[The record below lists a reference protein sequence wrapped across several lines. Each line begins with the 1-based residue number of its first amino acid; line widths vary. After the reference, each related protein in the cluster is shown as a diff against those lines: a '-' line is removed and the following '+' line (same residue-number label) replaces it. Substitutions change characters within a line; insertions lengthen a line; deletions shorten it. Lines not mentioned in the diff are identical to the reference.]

1 MRNESHKTLIGI
13 LREHVADWRRAAGL
27 SSASAIDMI
36 VAAHAHVGGPAMTGI
51 RFDAHTDEF
60 QRMKNNSD
68 RVLRWL
74 DDETKDSNF
83 LPANFVFSI
92 LAGMPDDARVHCLND
107 MLRRFGLCVRAI
119 ESSDEA
125 GLALGDI
132 CDLASAD
139 ADALASLAT
148 VMQSPTQA
156 NYEIA
161 LRKAA
166 RAAEKKARIVRILTS
181 ARKAVSRTK
190 DVLQRVLHTGRGAR
204 EKV

>member
-36 VAAHAHVGGPAMTGI
+36 VAAHAHAGGPAVTGI
-51 RFDAHTDEF
+51 RFDAHSDEF

-74 DDETKDSNF
+74 DDETKDTNF
-83 LPANFVFSI
+83 LPANFIFSI

-132 CDLASAD
+132 CDVASAD
-139 ADALASLAT
+139 ADALAALAT

-190 DVLQRVLHTGRGAR
+190 DVLQRVLHPGRGTR
-204 EKV
+204 EKA

>member
-27 SSASAIDMI
+27 SLLSAVDAI
-36 VAAHAHVGGPAMTGI
+36 VLAHDTADGPAVTGI
-51 RFDAHTDEF
+51 RFDAHTDAF
-60 QRMKNNSD
+60 QRAKNNSD
-68 RVLRWL
+68 RVMRWL
-74 DDETKDSNF
+74 DDETKDTNF

-119 ESSDEA
+119 ESSDET

-139 ADALASLAT
+139 ADAMASLAA
-148 VMQSPTQA
+148 VVAAPTQA

-166 RAAEKKARIVRILTS
+166 RAAEKKARIVRILTG
-181 ARKAVSRTK
+181 ARKAMSRTK
-190 DVLQRVLHTGRGAR
+190 DVLQRVLHPTRGPR
-204 EKV
+204 EKA

>member
-36 VAAHAHVGGPAMTGI
+36 VAAHARIGGPAVTGI
-51 RFDAHTDEF
+51 RFEAHTDEF

-74 DDETKDSNF
+74 DDETKDTNF

-119 ESSDEA
+119 ETQDE
-125 GLALGDI
+125 GSLGLGDI

-139 ADALASLAT
+139 ADAMASLAA
-148 VMQSPTQA
+148 VVAAPTQA

-190 DVLQRVLHTGRGAR
+190 DVLQRVLHPGRGTR

>member
-27 SSASAIDMI
+27 SLLSAVDAI
-36 VAAHAHVGGPAMTGI
+36 VLAHDTADGPAVTGI
-51 RFDAHTDEF
+51 RFDAHTDAF
-60 QRMKNNSD
+60 QRAKNNSD
-68 RVLRWL
+68 RVMRWL
-74 DDETKDSNF
+74 DDETKESNF

-119 ESSDEA
+119 ESSEET

-166 RAAEKKARIVRILTS
+166 RAAEKKARIVRILTG
-181 ARKAVSRTK
+181 ARRAMSRTK
-190 DVLQRVLHTGRGAR
+190 DVLQRVLHRGRGVK
-204 EKV
+204 EKA

>member
-27 SSASAIDMI
+27 SSASAVDMI
-36 VAAHAHVGGPAMTGI
+36 VTAHAHIDGPAVTGI

-74 DDETKDSNF
+74 DDETKDTNYLPSNF
-83 LPANFVFSI
+83 VLSI
-92 LAGMPDDARVHCLND
+92 LAGLPDDARVHCLND

-119 ESSDEA
+119 ESSDET

-132 CDLASAD
+132 CDVASAD
-139 ADALASLAT
+139 ADALAALAT

-190 DVLQRVLHTGRGAR
+190 DVLQRVLHPGRGAR

>member
-1 MRNESHKTLIGI
+1 MRIESHRTLIGI
-13 LREHVADWRRAAGL
+13 LRGHVAEWRRAAGL
-27 SSASAIDMI
+27 SIASAVD
-36 VAAHAHVGGPAMTGI
+36 VVVKAHELSGGPGTTGI

-60 QRMKNNSD
+60 QRVKNNSD
-68 RVLRWL
+68 RVMRWL

-119 ESSDEA
+119 ESQDEG
-125 GLALGDI
+125 GLGLGDI

-139 ADALASLAT
+139 ADAMASLAA
-148 VMQSPTQA
+148 VVAEPTQA

-166 RAAEKKARIVRILTS
+166 RAAEKKARIVRILTG
-181 ARKAVSRTK
+181 ARKAMSRTK
-190 DVLQRVLHTGRGAR
+190 DVLQRVLHRGHGAK

>member
-1 MRNESHKTLIGI
+1 MRIESHRTLIGI
-13 LREHVADWRRAAGL
+13 LRSHVAEWRRAAGL

-36 VAAHAHVGGPAMTGI
+36 VAAHAHVGGPAVTGI
-51 RFDAHTDEF
+51 RFDVHTDEF

-119 ESSDEA
+119 ETQDEG
-125 GLALGDI
+125 GLGLGDI

-139 ADALASLAT
+139 ADALASLAA
-148 VMQSPTQA
+148 VVAAPTQA

-181 ARKAVSRTK
+181 ARKAMSRTK
-190 DVLQRVLHTGRGAR
+190 DVLQRVLRRRHAVK

>member
-36 VAAHAHVGGPAMTGI
+36 VAAHAQVGGPAVTGI

-74 DDETKDSNF
+74 DDETKDTNF

-139 ADALASLAT
+139 ADALASLAA
-148 VMQSPTQA
+148 VVAAPTPA

-181 ARKAVSRTK
+181 ARRAMTRTK
-190 DVLQRVLHTGRGAR
+190 DVLQRVLHPGRGPR
-204 EKV
+204 EKA

>member
-36 VAAHAHVGGPAMTGI
+36 VAAHAHAGGPAVTGI
-51 RFDAHTDEF
+51 RFDAHSDEF

-74 DDETKDSNF
+74 DDETKDTNF
-83 LPANFVFSI
+83 LPANFIFSI

-119 ESSDEA
+119 ESQDEG
-125 GLALGDI
+125 GLGLGDI

-139 ADALASLAT
+139 ADAMASLAN
-148 VMQSPTQA
+148 VIAAPTPA

-166 RAAEKKARIVRILTS
+166 RAAEKKARIVRILTG
-181 ARKAVSRTK
+181 ARRAFSCTK
-190 DVLQRVLHTGRGAR
+190 NVLQRVLHPTRGPR
-204 EKV
+204 EKT

>member
-13 LREHVADWRRAAGL
+13 LREHMADWRRAAGL

-36 VAAHAHVGGPAMTGI
+36 VAAHAHAGGPAVTGI

-74 DDETKDSNF
+74 DDETKDTNF

-139 ADALASLAT
+139 ADALASLAN
-148 VMQSPTQA
+148 VIAAPTQA

-166 RAAEKKARIVRILTS
+166 RAAEKKARIVRILTG
-181 ARKAVSRTK
+181 ARKALARTK
-190 DVLQRVLHTGRGAR
+190 DVFQRVMHPTRR
-204 EKV
+204 TKEKA

>member
-36 VAAHAHVGGPAMTGI
+36 VAAHAHVGGPAVTGI

-74 DDETKDSNF
+74 DDETKDTNF

-139 ADALASLAT
+139 ADALASLAA
-148 VMQSPTQA
+148 VVAAPTQA

-166 RAAEKKARIVRILTS
+166 RAAEKKARIVRILTG
-181 ARKAVSRTK
+181 ARKAMSRTK
-190 DVLQRVLHTGRGAR
+190 DVLHRVLHPTRGPR
-204 EKV
+204 EKA

>member
-13 LREHVADWRRAAGL
+13 LREHVAAWRRAAGL

-36 VAAHAHVGGPAMTGI
+36 VAVHAQVGGPAVTGI

-74 DDETKDSNF
+74 DDETKDTNF

-92 LAGMPDDARVHCLND
+92 LAGMPDDARVHCLNE

-119 ESSDEA
+119 ETQDEG
-125 GLALGDI
+125 GLDLGDI

-139 ADALASLAT
+139 ADALASLAA
-148 VMQSPTQA
+148 VVAAPTQA

-166 RAAEKKARIVRILTS
+166 RAAEKKARIVRILTG
-181 ARKAVSRTK
+181 ARRAMSRTR
-190 DVLQRVLHTGRGAR
+190 DVLQRVLHPGRGAR
-204 EKV
+204 EKA

>member
-27 SSASAIDMI
+27 SLLSAVDAI
-36 VAAHAHVGGPAMTGI
+36 VLAHDTADGPAVTGI
-51 RFDAHTDEF
+51 RFDAHTDAF
-60 QRMKNNSD
+60 QRAKNNSD
-68 RVLRWL
+68 RVMRWL
-74 DDETKDSNF
+74 DDETKDTNF

-119 ESSDEA
+119 ESSDET

-132 CDLASAD
+132 CDVASAD
-139 ADALASLAT
+139 ADALAALAT
-148 VMQSPTQA
+148 VMHSPTQA

-190 DVLQRVLHTGRGAR
+190 DVLQRVLHPTRGPR

>member
-1 MRNESHKTLIGI
+1 MRIESHKTLIGI

-27 SSASAIDMI
+27 SLLSAVDAI
-36 VAAHAHVGGPAMTGI
+36 VLAHDTADGPAVTGI
-51 RFDAHTDEF
+51 RFDAHTDAF
-60 QRMKNNSD
+60 QRAKNNSD
-68 RVLRWL
+68 RVMRWL
-74 DDETKDSNF
+74 DDETKDTNF

-139 ADALASLAT
+139 ADALASLAA
-148 VMQSPTQA
+148 VVAAPTQA

-166 RAAEKKARIVRILTS
+166 RAAEKKARIVRILTG
-181 ARKAVSRTK
+181 ARRAMSRTK
-190 DVLQRVLHTGRGAR
+190 DVLQRVLHPGRGPR

>member
-13 LREHVADWRRAAGL
+13 LREHVADWRRTSGL
-27 SSASAIDMI
+27 SLLSAVDAI
-36 VAAHAHVGGPAMTGI
+36 VLAHDTADGPAVTGI
-51 RFDAHTDEF
+51 CFDAHTDAF
-60 QRMKNNSD
+60 QRVKNNSD
-68 RVLRWL
+68 RVMRWL
-74 DDETKDSNF
+74 DDETKDTNF
-83 LPANFVFSI
+83 LPANFVLSI
-92 LAGMPDDARVHCLND
+92 LAGLPDDARVHCLND

-119 ESSDEA
+119 ETGDEV

-148 VMQSPTQA
+148 VMQAPTQA

-166 RAAEKKARIVRILTS
+166 RAAEKKARIVRILTVG
-181 ARKAVSRTK
+181 RKAVERTK
-190 DVLQRVLHTGRGAR
+190 DALHRVLHRQRGPK
-204 EKV
+204 EKA

>member
-13 LREHVADWRRAAGL
+13 LREHVADWRRTAGL
-27 SSASAIDMI
+27 SSASAIDII
-36 VAAHAHVGGPAMTGI
+36 VAAHAHVGGPAVTGI
-51 RFDAHTDEF
+51 RFDTHTDEF

-74 DDETKDSNF
+74 DDETKDTNF

-119 ESSDEA
+119 ESQDEG
-125 GLALGDI
+125 GLGLGDI

-139 ADALASLAT
+139 ADAMASLAA
-148 VMQSPTQA
+148 VVAAPTQA

-166 RAAEKKARIVRILTS
+166 RAAEKKARIVRILTG
-181 ARKAVSRTK
+181 ARKAMSRTK
-190 DVLQRVLHTGRGAR
+190 DVLQRVLHRGHGAK
-204 EKV
+204 EKA

>member
-13 LREHVADWRRAAGL
+13 LREHVADWRRTSGL
-27 SSASAIDMI
+27 SLLSAVDAI
-36 VAAHAHVGGPAMTGI
+36 VLAHDTADGPAVTGI
-51 RFDAHTDEF
+51 RFDAHTDAF
-60 QRMKNNSD
+60 QRAKNNSD
-68 RVLRWL
+68 RVMRWL
-74 DDETKDSNF
+74 DDETKESNY
-83 LPANFVFSI
+83 LPANFVLSI
-92 LAGMPDDARVHCLND
+92 LAGLPDDARVHCLND

-119 ESSDEA
+119 ESSDET

-190 DVLQRVLHTGRGAR
+190 DVLQRVLHPGRGTR

>member
-27 SSASAIDMI
+27 SSASAIDII
-36 VAAHAHVGGPAMTGI
+36 VAAHAHVGGPAVTGI

-74 DDETKDSNF
+74 DDETKDTNF

-119 ESSDEA
+119 EASDEV

-132 CDLASAD
+132 CELASAD
-139 ADALASLAT
+139 ADALASLAA
-148 VMQSPTQA
+148 VMAAPTQA

-166 RAAEKKARIVRILTS
+166 RAAEKKARIVRILTG
-181 ARKAVSRTK
+181 ARKAMSRTK
-190 DVLQRVLHTGRGAR
+190 DVLHRVLHPGRKPR

>member
-36 VAAHAHVGGPAMTGI
+36 VTAHAHIGGPDVTGI
-51 RFDAHTDEF
+51 RFDAHADEF

-68 RVLRWL
+68 RVMRWL
-74 DDETKDSNF
+74 DDDTKDTNF
-83 LPANFVFSI
+83 LPANFVLSI
-92 LAGMPDDARVHCLND
+92 LAGLPDDARVHCLND

-119 ESSDEA
+119 ETGDEV

-148 VMQSPTQA
+148 VIASPTQV

-166 RAAEKKARIVRILTS
+166 RAAEKKARIVRILTVG
-181 ARKAVSRTK
+181 RKAVARTK
-190 DVLQRVLHTGRGAR
+190 DVLQRVLHHRRSPR
-204 EKV
+204 EKA

>member
-36 VAAHAHVGGPAMTGI
+36 VTAHAHIDGPAVTGI

-119 ESSDEA
+119 ESQDEG
-125 GLALGDI
+125 GLGLGDI

-139 ADALASLAT
+139 ADAMASLAA
-148 VMQSPTQA
+148 VVAEPTQA

-166 RAAEKKARIVRILTS
+166 RAAEKKARIVRILTG
-181 ARKAVSRTK
+181 ARKAMSRTK
-190 DVLQRVLHTGRGAR
+190 DVLHRVLHPGRGAR

>member
-13 LREHVADWRRAAGL
+13 LREHVADWRRTAGL

-36 VAAHAHVGGPAMTGI
+36 VAAHAHAGGPAVTGI
-51 RFDAHTDEF
+51 RFDAHSDEF

-74 DDETKDSNF
+74 DDETKDTNF
-83 LPANFVFSI
+83 LPANFIFSI

-132 CDLASAD
+132 CDVASAD
-139 ADALASLAT
+139 ADALAALAT

-190 DVLQRVLHTGRGAR
+190 DVLQRVLHPGRGTR
-204 EKV
+204 EKA

>member
-36 VAAHAHVGGPAMTGI
+36 VAAHAHVGGPAVTGI

-74 DDETKDSNF
+74 DDETKDTNF

-119 ESSDEA
+119 ESSDEV

-132 CDLASAD
+132 CDQASAD
-139 ADALASLAT
+139 ADALAALAN

-190 DVLQRVLHTGRGAR
+190 DVLNRVLHSGRGPR
-204 EKV
+204 EKA

>member
-27 SSASAIDMI
+27 SNGSAIDMI
-36 VAAHAHVGGPAMTGI
+36 VTAHAHIDGPAVTGI
-51 RFDAHTDEF
+51 RFDSHTDEF

-74 DDETKDSNF
+74 DDETKENNL
-83 LPANFVFSI
+83 LPANFMLSI
-92 LAGMPDDARVHCLND
+92 LAGLPDDARVHCLND

-119 ESSDEA
+119 ETSDEA

-132 CDLASAD
+132 CDLANAD
-139 ADALASLAT
+139 ADALAALAN
-148 VMQSPTQA
+148 VVQAPTQA

-166 RAAEKKARIVRILTS
+166 RAAEKKARIVRILTVG
-181 ARKAVSRTK
+181 RKAVARTK
-190 DVLQRVLHTGRGAR
+190 DVLQRVLHHRRGAR

>member
-13 LREHVADWRRAAGL
+13 LREHVADWRRTSGL
-27 SSASAIDMI
+27 SLLSAVDAI
-36 VAAHAHVGGPAMTGI
+36 VLAHDTADGPAVTGI
-51 RFDAHTDEF
+51 RFDAHTDAF
-60 QRMKNNSD
+60 QRAKNNSD
-68 RVLRWL
+68 RVMRWL
-74 DDETKDSNF
+74 DDETKESNYLPSNF
-83 LPANFVFSI
+83 VLSI
-92 LAGMPDDARVHCLND
+92 LAGLPDDARVHCLND
-107 MLRRFGLCVRAI
+107 LLRRFGLCVRAI
-119 ESSDEA
+119 ESSDET

-148 VMQSPTQA
+148 VIQSPTQA

-190 DVLQRVLHTGRGAR
+190 DVLQRVLHPGRGAR

>member
-27 SSASAIDMI
+27 SLLSAVDAI
-36 VAAHAHVGGPAMTGI
+36 VLAHDTADGPAVTGI
-51 RFDAHTDEF
+51 RFDAHTDAF
-60 QRMKNNSD
+60 QRAKNNSD
-68 RVLRWL
+68 RVMRWL
-74 DDETKDSNF
+74 DDETKDTNF

-139 ADALASLAT
+139 ADALASLAA
-148 VMQSPTQA
+148 VVAAPTQA

-166 RAAEKKARIVRILTS
+166 RAAEKKARIVRILTG
-181 ARKAVSRTK
+181 ARKAMSRTK
-190 DVLQRVLHTGRGAR
+190 DVLQRVLHPTRGPR
-204 EKV
+204 EKA

>member
-27 SSASAIDMI
+27 SSASAIDII
-36 VAAHAHVGGPAMTGI
+36 VAAHAHVGGPAVTGI

-74 DDETKDSNF
+74 DDETKDTNF

-119 ESSDEA
+119 ESQDEG
-125 GLALGDI
+125 GLGLGDI

-139 ADALASLAT
+139 ADAMASLAA
-148 VMQSPTQA
+148 VVAEPTQA

-166 RAAEKKARIVRILTS
+166 RAAEKKARIVRILTG
-181 ARKAVSRTK
+181 ARKAMSRTK
-190 DVLQRVLHTGRGAR
+190 GVLQRVLHPGRGSR
-204 EKV
+204 EKA